1 MEPLQKRLATV
12 LADGGGI
19 SVETEAD
26 GALTVFYDGTW
37 TSLRVVAVTE
47 DLDLVLLTQ
56 VLVRDLPLTRQVREL
71 LTAQARD
78 LNFGS
83 VTVFDGSAPKTGDV
97 ILRYYFPGGGLADA
111 ALRTLI
117 LLVLDTGA
125 EIRRALTA

>member
-83 VTVFDGSAPKTGDV
+83 VTVFDGSTPKTGDV

-125 EIRRALTA
+125 EIRRALAA